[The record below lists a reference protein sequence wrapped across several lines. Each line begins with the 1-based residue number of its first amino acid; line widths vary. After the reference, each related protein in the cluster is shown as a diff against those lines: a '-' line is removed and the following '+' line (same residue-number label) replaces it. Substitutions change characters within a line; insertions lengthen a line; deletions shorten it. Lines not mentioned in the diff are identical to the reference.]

1 MSETDAAGAAGGEV
15 GESQNRQGPIQVLL
29 RLVSTAR
36 MYRSGDGGLHA
47 EVPIRDRYEVYGIK
61 SAGFRDWLIDG
72 YFAERSEP
80 PSAWAITRV
89 VSLLRA
95 RARFDGGL
103 PSVHIRVGRNS
114 DQEGSAY
121 FVDLGDASRA
131 AIKVSAQGWDV
142 VDRPDVQFQRPA
154 GMLALP
160 VPRRGGSI
168 ARLRP
173 YLNVS
178 DNEFR
183 LTIAWLTM
191 ALRPVGPYPILSLHS
206 DQGSAKSTLARI
218 LGLLIDPQV
227 SPLLDAPASAR
238 DLMVTAVNGWLL
250 AYDNI
255 TTIPDWLSDG
265 LCRLVYGGG
274 FAGRALFSD
283 KERCVIHAQRPVILN
298 GIDDFVRKSDL
309 PDRAV
314 FLHQPPITQNR
325 RRAEA
330 EFWSEFRGDY
340 PQILGA
346 ALDAVVGGLRE
357 LPSVHLTRLPR
368 MADFALWGEAVGRGL
383 GWQPGE
389 FYKTYEENRSEA
401 SVTSLEGSPLGSM
414 LLAVAKSILNWE
426 CSPEELL
433 NALTEKVGR
442 KVARSAAWPK
452 STRSLMSELRRLAPQ
467 LRIHGLS
474 IRFGRNREGV
484 VMTVVTA
491 GFLVCVG
498 EFGQEGDSNAVKAS

>member
-1 MSETDAAGAAGGEV
+1 
-15 GESQNRQGPIQVLL
+15 
-29 RLVSTAR
+29 LVSKAR
-36 MYRSGDGGLHA
+36 LYRSGDGGLYA
-47 EVPIRDRYEVYGIK
+47 EVPIGERYEVYGVR

-72 YFAERSEP
+72 YFGERSEV
-80 PSAWAITRV
+80 PSAWAIARAV
-89 VSLLRA
+89 CFLQA
-95 RARFDGGL
+95 RARFDNSV
-103 PSVHIRVGRNS
+103 PSVYIRVGGRSNK
-114 DQEGSAY
+114 ENSAY

-131 AIKVSAQGWDV
+131 AIKISAHGWDV
-142 VDRPDVQFQRPA
+142 VDRPEVQFQRPA
-154 GMLALP
+154 GMLSFP

-168 ARLRP
+168 DLLRP
-173 YLNVS
+173 YVNVS

-183 LTIAWLTM
+183 LMIAWLTM

-206 DQGSAKSTLARI
+206 EQGSAKSTLARI

-227 SPLLDAPASAR
+227 SPLLDKPASAR

-255 TTIPDWLSDG
+255 TAIPDWLSDS

-274 FAGRALFSD
+274 FAGRAIFSD
-283 KERCVIHAQRPVILN
+283 KERSVIHAQRPVILN

-309 PDRAV
+309 TDRAV

-325 RRAEA
+325 RRSEA
-330 EFWSEFRGDY
+330 EFWSGFEGDY
-340 PQILGA
+340 PQILGGV
-346 ALDAVVGGLRE
+346 LDAVVGGLRE
-357 LPSVHLTRLPR
+357 LPSVQLTRLPR

-389 FYKTYEENRSEA
+389 FFNAYEENRTEA
-401 SVTSLEGSPLGSM
+401 SVTSLEGSPLGST
-414 LLAVAKSILNWE
+414 LLALAKSIVHSE
-426 CSPEELL
+426 GSPEELL
-433 NALTEKVGR
+433 TVLTEKVGR

-452 STRSLMSELRRLAPQ
+452 TTRSLMSELRRLAPQ

-484 VMTVVTA
+484 VITLVTA
-491 GFLVCVG
+491 GFLACVG